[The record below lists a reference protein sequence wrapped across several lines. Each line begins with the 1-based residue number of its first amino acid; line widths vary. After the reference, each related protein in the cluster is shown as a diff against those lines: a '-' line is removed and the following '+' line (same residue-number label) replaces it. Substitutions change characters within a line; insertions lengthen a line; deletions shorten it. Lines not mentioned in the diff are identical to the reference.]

1 MMLNSRFF
9 RVTFLIVWILT
20 VGGYTVFQVYD
31 AHGHGWN
38 PIQSTSTSTSV
49 TTLRI
54 DGYFTTTNT
63 CGTCYNGSITT
74 VVTQK
79 TVSVATTEWH
89 YHWWVLQYTHT
100 STRTEQRVNFSDG
113 DCSNSSCP
121 TNN

>member
-1 MMLNSRFF
+1 MMLASRRFKA
-9 RVTFLIVWILT
+9 TFLIVWMLVCGCNI
-20 VGGYTVFQVYD
+20 VFQVYD

-38 PIQSTSTSTSV
+38 PVQYTSTSTSV
-49 TTLRI
+49 TTLST

-79 TVSVATTEWH
+79 TVSVTTTELH
-89 YHWWVLQYTHT
+89 YHWWALQYKHT
-100 STRTEQRVNFSDG
+100 STRTEQRVNFSEG